1 VQKTIKKKSCFDEM
15 KKKMKLSNCRDK
27 KKRIK
32 MEKSGKKCLVNG
44 QFW

>member
-27 KKRIK
+27 KKESK
-32 MEKSGKKCLVNG
+32 WKNQAKNV
-44 QFW
+44 